1 MHLIY
6 WDQGTDVYFWILVS
20 TKHWLN
26 WDKLTWEESNLYFLL
41 NIFRHDF
48 IVFCSVYVVHLCVPA
63 CRNCKYIVK
72 FSLHIYSVLA
82 HLQFGQCS
90 EMLFVPFKNRYSK
103 YKVCKKNHKNI
114 VIRWIRTN
122 RDMNKNCVKNQK
134 WVTAGQ
140 RLVAQGG
147 KALSTSTLC
156 CTEPRQHGGR

>member
-1 MHLIY
+1 M
-6 WDQGTDVYFWILVS
+6 
-20 TKHWLN
+20 
-26 WDKLTWEESNLYFLL
+26 
-41 NIFRHDF
+41 NIFCHDF

-82 HLQFGQCS
+82 QLQFGQCS

-140 RLVAQGG
+140 GG
-147 KALSTSTLC
+147 WLLRGESTININTGLYWAAKTWGTDKMGCPLTMYLWS
-156 CTEPRQHGGR
+156 